1 MTSRYNQYHNFN
13 KIFCLVLIP
22 GLRILGRTSHWEC
35 LACHMIHVPRSQRR
49 HKAPG
54 DLRLRATGRRSEERD
69 RKCSFHLPMCVDLS
83 CAFWWSLLFY
93 ISFCLP
99 SFPCLG
105 IFFFSLSFQF
115 LLLPSSGMTYFIPV
129 VWDISEDRFI
139 DKLNLSKSNAVQ
151 SFYSPEASAVV
162 RPCPLSPPTG
172 GSPHSGQ
179 SESLV
184 NFVFNVSCLFKNHT
198 ESHAKTSVWPKKK
211 KYLW

>member
-105 IFFFSLSFQF
+105 IFFFPSHSSFFFYLVQEWHILFLSFGTF
-115 LLLPSSGMTYFIPV
+115 LETGSLINWIYRSLTLFSLFILLKPPRWSARVHSRPLQAVLRIAV
-129 VWDISEDRFI
+129 KVRVWLTLFLMCHVYLKITQ
-139 DKLNLSKSNAVQ
+139 NLTQRHLFDQKRKS
-151 SFYSPEASAVV
+151 
-162 RPCPLSPPTG
+162 
-172 GSPHSGQ
+172 
-179 SESLV
+179 
-184 NFVFNVSCLFKNHT
+184 
-198 ESHAKTSVWPKKK
+198 
-211 KYLW
+211 LW